1 MDEKLKVDYETL
13 ETALSQMQTA
23 YKEFSTF
30 TENTFETEIG
40 YLEEMNSDF
49 VDKLTRVLEISKKW
63 NIDTINENVGK
74 YIQEAETIYQEIKK
88 LDETLAK

>member
-30 TENTFETEIG
+30 SENTFETEIG

-49 VDKLTRVLEISKKW
+49 ADKLTRVLEISKKW
-63 NIDTINENVGK
+63 NIDTINENVSK

>member
-30 TENTFETEIG
+30 SQNTFETEIG